1 MKPNKDSALIVTDVQ
16 IDFCPGGALQV
27 KDGDKIIPVLN
38 KYIEIFEKEGLP
50 VYYTRDW
57 HPSNHCSF
65 IGNGGIWP
73 LHCLQGSK
81 GAEFHPELKITSNAC
96 MIYKATNPEKEAY
109 STFEHTD
116 LHENLKKQKIHM
128 LYIGGLAT
136 DYCIKNS
143 VIDACHLGYKVFVLM
158 DGIKGVEVN
167 PGESARALRMMKDVG
182 STFLQLNSLAE
193 PAASSIES

>member
-1 MKPNKDSALIVTDVQ
+1 
-16 IDFCPGGALQV
+16 
-27 KDGDKIIPVLN
+27 
-38 KYIEIFEKEGLP
+38 
-50 VYYTRDW
+50 
-57 HPSNHCSF
+57 
-65 IGNGGIWP
+65 
-73 LHCLQGSK
+73 
-81 GAEFHPELKITSNAC
+81 
-96 MIYKATNPEKEAY
+96 
-109 STFEHTD
+109 

-182 STFLQLNSLAE
+182 SAFLQINSLAE